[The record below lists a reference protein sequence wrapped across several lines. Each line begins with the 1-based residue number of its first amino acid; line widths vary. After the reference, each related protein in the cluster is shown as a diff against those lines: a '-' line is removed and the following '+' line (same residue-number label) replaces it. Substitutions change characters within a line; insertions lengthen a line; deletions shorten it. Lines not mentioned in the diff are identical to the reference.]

1 MRMTQVFEKIGTNE
15 GEQNLRRTTGRGRG
29 VGYKNST
36 AILSFR
42 DPDRTGP
49 LCLLAVLCAWLND
62 IRGNHMAKKRKAK
75 KTKRKQTA
83 KRRKRS
89 TRILGVPIPTLGRG

>member
-1 MRMTQVFEKIGTNE
+1 MATPVRDNE
-15 GEQNLRRTTGRGRG
+15 VKFVRVQ
-29 VGYKNST
+29 NST

-49 LCLLAVLCAWLND
+49 LCLLAVLLAWLND

-75 KTKRKQTA
+75 KTKRKRTA

-89 TRILGVPIPTLGRG
+89 TSILGVPIPTLGKG

>member
-1 MRMTQVFEKIGTNE
+1 MSALPVVARANFESMATPVRDNE
-15 GEQNLRRTTGRGRG
+15 VKFVRVQ
-29 VGYKNST
+29 NST

-49 LCLLAVLCAWLND
+49 LCLLAVLRAWLND

-75 KTKRKQTA
+75 KTKRKRTA

-89 TRILGVPIPTLGRG
+89 TRILGVPIPTLGKG